1 MRGRAEIVGGGLAGL
16 AAAVSLARRGWTVR
30 IHERAAELREIG
42 AGLYLKENGLRA
54 LDDMGVSAAALA
66 RAVPL
71 VQMDVGDMTSGR
83 TLTRDVQGVR
93 VYAVL
98 RTDLHRAMAAA
109 AAAAGAELVTESVGV
124 EATPEGTLTLRKAS
138 QGGGSSQEIRA
149 DLVVGADGVFSSIR
163 RSLGLG
169 VLVKTL
175 PEGATRLLVARRPG
189 ERGNRSAEYWGGRN
203 RLLIT
208 PCSPDDLYVA
218 LMGPEDDRR
227 ARAVPV
233 ATARWAELFPRH
245 QDLLSRIDP
254 GRATHHTNAHVKV
267 RGWSS
272 GRACILGDAAHGQP
286 PNLGQGAGLALSNAV
301 ELAACLDSAA
311 TVEEGL
317 ARWEARWMPV
327 ATMVQQWSYWYGV
340 LAYRWPA
347 PLRRARLSA
356 LRALTTFGPTRR
368 RYTWLWQGGLD
379 DTRQVPIQIRLPRS
393 G

>member
-30 IHERAAELREIG
+30 VHERAAELREIG

-71 VQMDVGDMTSGR
+71 VQMDVVDMTSGR

-189 ERGNRSAEYWGGRN
+189 ERGNRSA
-203 RLLIT
+203 
-208 PCSPDDLYVA
+208 
-218 LMGPEDDRR
+218 
-227 ARAVPV
+227 
-233 ATARWAELFPRH
+233 
-245 QDLLSRIDP
+245 
-254 GRATHHTNAHVKV
+254 
-267 RGWSS
+267 
-272 GRACILGDAAHGQP
+272 
-286 PNLGQGAGLALSNAV
+286 
-301 ELAACLDSAA
+301 
-311 TVEEGL
+311 
-317 ARWEARWMPV
+317 
-327 ATMVQQWSYWYGV
+327 
-340 LAYRWPA
+340 PA
-347 PLRRARLSA
+347 
-356 LRALTTFGPTRR
+356 
-368 RYTWLWQGGLD
+368 
-379 DTRQVPIQIRLPRS
+379 
-393 G
+393 